1 MSQINKIVVL
11 GGDNRQYYMVEQL
24 HALGFPVAVYG
35 LDMKDLSPVIYD
47 AQSIREAM
55 SFGNIVIGPIP
66 FSRNNKDIVA
76 KTPLV
81 DLTIQEFLQYL
92 TENHILFGGVFP
104 KVVKDFCT
112 SHHVSFY
119 DFMEDESV
127 SIANAVATAE
137 GAVLEAIMRSPVTLH
152 KNNSLILGY
161 GRCAKILA
169 DKLNGLNSKVTIAAR
184 LKEAL
189 SYAAAYGYDT
199 IPLIDINKYLAD
211 FPFIFNTIPSLIM
224 DAASL
229 SYVDKDV
236 TIIDIASAP
245 GGVNFEY
252 CEQLHINASLC
263 LALPGKYA
271 PKTSARIL
279 NDFLLSTLARTISS

>member
-1 MSQINKIVVL
+1 MSQLSKIVVL

-35 LDMKDLSPVIYD
+35 LDMKDLSPFIYD
-47 AQSIREAM
+47 AHSIREAM
-55 SFGNIVIGPIP
+55 SFGNIVIGPVP
-66 FSRNNKDIVA
+66 FSKNNKDIFA
-76 KTPLV
+76 KTPIV
-81 DLTIQEFLQYL
+81 DLTIQDLLLYL
-92 TENHILFGGVFP
+92 TEKHILFGGVIP
-104 KVVKDFCT
+104 KSIKEHCT
-112 SHHVSFY
+112 TNHISFF
-119 DFMEDESV
+119 DLMEDETVSV
-127 SIANAVATAE
+127 ANAVATAE
-137 GAVLEAIMRSPVTLH
+137 GAVLEAILRSPLTLH
-152 KNNSLILGY
+152 QNKSLILGY

-169 DKLNGLNSKVTIAAR
+169 DKLNGLHSKVTIAAR
-184 LKEAL
+184 SKEAL

-199 IPLIDINKYLAD
+199 IPLTDLNKYLAD

-229 SYVDKDV
+229 SYVQKDV

-245 GGVNFEY
+245 GGINYSY

-271 PKTSARIL
+271 PKTSAQIL
-279 NDFLLSTLARTISS
+279 NDAILSTLTRTISS